1 MEKEHKLLSACL
13 DRWQKNMAAYQLPT
27 WEELPDLEL
36 YMDQVVAL
44 VGRYLALLAKA
55 DVLVQLPDWESSQ
68 GANREL
74 GFALGTDK
82 IVVSL
87 DSLLGGGDGRG
98 PAGDL

>member
-1 MEKEHKLLSACL
+1 MKK
-13 DRWQKNMAAYQLPT
+13 QKIKYAV
-27 WEELPDLEL
+27 L
-36 YMDQVVAL
+36 YCI
-44 VGRYLALLAKA
+44 LALIWGILIASLFMGCNVYEHEEVEIIRCPQIQ
-55 DVLVQLPDWESSQ
+55 DTVQLPDWESSQ